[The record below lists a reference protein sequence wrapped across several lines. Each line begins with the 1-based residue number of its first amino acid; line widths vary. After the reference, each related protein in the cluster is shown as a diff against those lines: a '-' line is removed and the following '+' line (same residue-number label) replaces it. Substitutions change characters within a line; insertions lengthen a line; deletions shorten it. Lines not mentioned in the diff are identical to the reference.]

1 MKALLIAEKPSLMR
15 EIKNVYD
22 QITYPDT
29 IKFKSFAGHVI
40 GLKNP
45 RDYGVVNGVD
55 WANKHWNEDMIPM
68 IPDKFLYQV
77 SADKR
82 VMYKELTDE
91 IKYGNY
97 DYIINACDPDR
108 EGNHIF
114 QLFYDFAKCTLPIK
128 RFWTN
133 DLSFG
138 NIENALRNLRYEG
151 DGKKPDLKHL
161 TEAAVLRAWSDWLF
175 GMNFTIGVS
184 LKMHTTVKIGRVKTA
199 THMLLAQRE
208 DDIRNFVPKTTY
220 ELETLYKEGFSGVLF
235 DEEGNVR
242 FEKKSDADDI
252 LKELGQ
258 TAVVKSMTT
267 KKESTAA
274 PQLYKLSDLQTD
286 ASKAY
291 GYNADKVLEI
301 VQSLYEQK
309 YLSYPRTDCRHI
321 GTELTKEFP
330 KLLASIATVPELV
343 PYVKTVGKKEMDA
356 VAKNKKYVNDAELAK
371 SGHYALSPT
380 TVKPNLSKLS
390 KDEKNILLMVYKRF
404 LAIFLPPMVCNKTT
418 LITDNNNHLF
428 KTNGKELLSKGYTEI
443 YGTNNVDNLLPPLKK
458 GDIVNVDKFELKD
471 KTTTPPPR
479 YTQGTLIAAMENPAK
494 FLEDDSLKSVIK
506 EKQGIGTPA
515 TRSTIIE
522 NLLTDKYVE
531 ERKGKGKAALL
542 YVTDLGM
549 SIYKN
554 LKGEDFASVDMT
566 GIWEK
571 KLSDVAEG
579 TLPFDQYETELK
591 AYVNDRVKHI
601 KNLNLSTYR
610 SGGLKSGGTVI
621 GKCPACGN
629 DFMEGKNGY
638 YCSNQD
644 CKCGIS
650 KILLGSSISKTEIKK
665 LLDGKET
672 KEFSFTK
679 KDGTTFKSKLHFEKE
694 ELKFG
699 SGKTKKE
706 SDVLCPECGSNI
718 IDTGKYF
725 ICKNYKNPCNFCLP
739 HELQGAKF
747 TLADIEKLIDGEE
760 VEKTFTWKS
769 GKTSK
774 NKVMLVENNGRYS
787 YKIIFE
793 K

>member
-29 IKFKSFAGHVI
+29 IVFKSFAGHVI

-45 RDYGVVNGVD
+45 RDYGVVNGID
-55 WANKHWNEDMIPM
+55 WGEKRWNENMIPM
-68 IPDKFLYQV
+68 IPDQFLYQV
-77 SADKR
+77 SSDKKK
-82 VMYKELTDE
+82 MYKELTDE

-114 QLFYDFAKCTLPIK
+114 QLFYDYANCTLPIK

-138 NIENALRNLRYEG
+138 NIEHALRYLRYEG
-151 DGKKPDLKHL
+151 DGLKPDLKHL
-161 TEAAVLRAWSDWLF
+161 TEAAILRSWSDWLF

-184 LKMHTTVKIGRVKTA
+184 LKMHNTIKIGRVKTA
-199 THMLLAQRE
+199 THMLVAQRE
-208 DDIRNFVPKTTY
+208 DEIKNFVPKTTY

-235 DEEGNVR
+235 DENGNIR
-242 FEKKSDADDI
+242 FEKKTDADDI

-258 TAVVKSMTT
+258 TAIVKSVTT

-286 ASKAY
+286 ASKAF
-291 GYNADKVLEI
+291 GYTADKVLEL
-301 VQSLYEQK
+301 VQSLYEKK
-309 YLSYPRTDCRHI
+309 YLSYPRTDCRYL
-321 GTELTKEFP
+321 GSELTKEFP
-330 KLLASIATVPELV
+330 KLLASISTVSELT
-343 PYVKTVGKKEMDA
+343 PYVQTIGTKEMND
-356 VAKNKKYVNDAELAK
+356 VANNKKYVNDKELAK

-380 TVKPNLSKLS
+380 SVKPNLSKLS
-390 KDEKNILLMVYKRF
+390 NDEKNILIMVYKRF

-418 LITDNNNHLF
+418 LITDNNTHLF
-428 KTNGKELLSKGYTEI
+428 KTTGKELLSKGYTEI
-443 YGTNNVDNLLPPLKK
+443 YGTNAVDNLLPPLKK

-494 FLEDDSLKSVIK
+494 FLEDENLKSIIK

-522 NLLTDKYVE
+522 NLLSDKYIE
-531 ERKGKGKAALL
+531 EKKGKGKAALL
-542 YVTDLGM
+542 YATNLGM
-549 SIYKN
+549 KIYEN

-579 TLPFDQYETELK
+579 NLDFNTYEKDLK
-591 AYVNDRVKHI
+591 DYVKDRVNHI
-601 KNLNLSTYR
+601 KHLNLSGYYQNSIQT
-610 SGGLKSGGTVI
+610 GTVI
-621 GKCPACGN
+621 GKCPVCWK
-629 DFMEGKNGY
+629 DFLEGKNGY
-638 YCSNQD
+638 YCSDRN
-644 CKCGIS
+644 CKC
-650 KILLGSSISKTEIKK
+650 SISKNLLGVNIPKTEVKK
-665 LLDGKET
+665 LLTGKET
-672 KEFSFTK
+672 KEFTFTK
-679 KDGTTFKSKLHFEKE
+679 KDGTTFQSKLHFENG

-699 SGKTKKE
+699 SGTGKKE
-706 SDVLCPECGSNI
+706 SDVLCPDCGANI
-718 IDTGKYF
+718 IDTGKFF
-725 ICKNYKNPCNFCLP
+725 ICKNYKNPCNFCVS
-739 HELQGAKF
+739 HELNGTKF
-747 TLADIEKLIDGEE
+747 TLDDIEKMIDGEM

-769 GKTSK
+769 GKQST
-774 NKVMLVENNGRYS
+774 NKVNLVEENGRWKYN
-787 YKIIFE
+787 INFN
-793 K
+793 